1 LGINAEG
8 KSADILGI
16 TRLRGAYVQRFLQ

>member
-8 KSADILGI
+8 KSAGNVSI
-16 TRLRGAYVQRFLQ
+16 TWLRGAYVQRFLQ